1 MAKIHSYESF
11 GTVDGP
17 GVRFVVFMQGCP
29 MRCAYCHNPD
39 TWKMDQGKEVSVEDV
54 FKEIMK
60 YRHYIEDGGVT
71 LSGGE
76 PLVQLDFVIELF
88 SKLKEQG
95 IHTCVDTSGIMFD
108 KENDQ
113 YIQLL
118 KVCDLFLVDLKH
130 IDNVKHQELTQQ
142 ENRKPIEFMRFLNK
156 HHQPMWIR
164 HVLVE
169 GYTNDENYLKRTR
182 EFLNEFENI
191 EKIEVLPY
199 HSMGEV
205 KYEKLHLD
213 YPLKGVEP
221 PSSEDIQRAKEI
233 LGVKSC

>member
-39 TWKMDQGKEVSVEDV
+39 TWKMDQGKEVSAEDV